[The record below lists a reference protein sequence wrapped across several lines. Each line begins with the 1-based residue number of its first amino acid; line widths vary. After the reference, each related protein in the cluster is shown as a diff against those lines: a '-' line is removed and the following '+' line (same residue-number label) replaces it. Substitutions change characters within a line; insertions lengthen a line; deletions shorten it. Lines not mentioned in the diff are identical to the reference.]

1 MDLSQVYHT
10 FWYLAQSVSIV
21 WENRHLA
28 WRDILAGLRLQPGKG
43 RIEVAHLAV
52 HHVRAAIPYL
62 QVFLR
67 SRFLVKLERHC
78 RSGVEHPGDVSR
90 AQPDGAAR

>member
-28 WRDILAGLRLQPGKG
+28 WRDIPAGLRLQPGKE

-52 HHVRAAIPYL
+52 HRVRAAIPYL
-62 QVFLR
+62 QVFLQG
-67 SRFLVKLERHC
+67 LDEPHPTAPWG
-78 RSGVEHPGDVSR
+78 GVCKQSISCEAIQGC
-90 AQPDGAAR
+90 